1 MKVEQVFVNRSGDK
15 GYHVVTAKDFFEVYD
30 DKLDLLFKGSITENP

>member
-1 MKVEQVFVNRSGDK
+1 VNRSGDK
-15 GYHVVTAKDFFEVYD
+15 GYHVVTAKDLFEVYD